1 MPDTLAACDDVAGTG
16 QSEFGKVGGLGR
28 DASVEEGSMKSIF
41 YDELNTKNQQTI
53 IYIAQT
59 TNVNITNNIQNN

>member
-1 MPDTLAACDDVAGTG
+1 MPDTLAACDDVAGLG

-53 IYIAQT
+53 I
-59 TNVNITNNIQNN
+59 